1 MRAGV
6 VPVAAVILAAGA
18 ATRMGKL
25 KQLLPYRGRT
35 LVQNSIQQAIEA
47 GFKPVIVVVGAQSE
61 AVRKAVSVEPVDI
74 IENHRWESGMGS
86 SLVTGVKRLQEIAAG
101 SAGVAILLPDQPLV
115 GAKHLSA
122 MRHLFIAEG
131 APVVAAEY
139 ADTLGVPAL
148 FAQSMFS
155 ALTRLPASAGARAL
169 LRGSGL
175 HVVAFPLPEAA
186 IDIDTPNDFTALSG
200 CSRRT
205 P

>member
-74 IENHRWESGMGS
+74 IENHKWESGMGS

-175 HVVAFPLPEAA
+175 QVVAFPLPEAA
-186 IDIDTPNDFTALSG
+186 IDIDTPNDFAALSG